1 MDKGMPPQ
9 LSLSVQE
16 IIALMDAAKDRGI
29 GSFKG
34 AGIEF
39 VTTQVVRAQSKQR
52 KIVPA
57 AGPPKNAVDLALSLN
72 SVSQEE
78 DEPNE

>member
-1 MDKGMPPQ
+1 MDKGEAPI
-9 LSLSVQE
+9 SVE
-16 IIALMDAAKDRGI
+16 DIIKLMDAAKDRGI

-39 VTTQVVRAQSKQR
+39 MTTQVVRAQSKKQR
-52 KIVPA
+52 VVPA
-57 AGPPKNAVDLALSLN
+57 KEPAKNAVDLALSLN

-78 DEPNE
+78 DEAL